1 MADVKKES
9 KKTLSGSFLLKMVYG
24 ASSSILMAVGMIL
37 YKLFPE
43 FFIRYLVFLLF
54 IAAIG
59 LFSFLI
65 PAESGFIRELKK
77 IDPTNKDK
85 KIKTAEILGE
95 QIGSNI
101 FFLIP
106 GSSQVIATFL
116 IAFVQNPA
124 IALPV
129 IMPLIGGIVLAF
141 NNVVDFFSETFV
153 K

>member
-1 MADVKKES
+1 MCITKRGDYV
-9 KKTLSGSFLLKMVYG
+9 TITYLSLPVNCYHILKL
-24 ASSSILMAVGMIL
+24 SPHPHEL
-37 YKLFPE
+37 
-43 FFIRYLVFLLF
+43 
-54 IAAIG
+54 AAIG